1 MLHPQTPKVMEEK
14 ELYDSP
20 QEEANLNTEKQ
31 TERKVD
37 KESKPTSSTAEAQ
50 SFEEP
55 IVEEKQQK
63 EVKKEEDSKPTSS
76 ASEAQPVEE
85 KQQEEK
91 EKEADPEPTASTPEE
106 PPVEGPMVEEKQH
119 KEEEKVKEADSE
131 PTSSTPKD
139 QPVEEP
145 IVEKKEQEENEEEE
159 EDSTTSDEES
169 KEAEYDSLSRE
180 EMIVAFKELL
190 KVSPIAKANK
200 KIAELRNS
208 FEKATEIIEN
218 EAREKFV
225 ASGEPAELFIPQPDQ
240 LQKDFSALI
249 LEYRTQREAD
259 KNRLENT
266 REENLK
272 AKNEVIEG
280 IKDLINRQESL
291 NETFQ
296 EFRNLQQKWHDI
308 GQVPQNQLHDL
319 WENYHH
325 HVENFY
331 NYIKINNELRD
342 LDLKKNLETKTN
354 LCEKAEALL
363 IEPSVVKAFKTLQKY
378 HDQWRETGPVPHDK
392 KEELWERFKAATT
405 KINQRQQEHFESLRH
420 QLVHNLEAKNELCQ
434 KAEELSQL
442 DLKSPRE
449 WEDKSKILIDLQ
461 QVWKTIGFA
470 PKKENNAVYERF
482 RTACDT
488 FFNQK
493 REFFKSYKEQQNNNL
508 QLKTELCIQAEAMMD
523 SEDWRKTTQAYIEI
537 QKKWKEIGPVARK
550 QSDAIW
556 KRFRGACDHFFD
568 RKSHFFKHIDEKQ
581 DENLKLKEDII
592 EKVKNFVVKEDDE
605 ENAIAQLQK
614 FQKEWIEIGFV
625 PIKDKDRVNQ
635 EFRNI
640 INQKFDHL
648 NLDEEDKSLQ
658 KYRNKLESWKLTNQF
673 NEKIGSERHKLAS
686 RLKQLES
693 DIILWENNIG
703 FFSKSK
709 KSEALM
715 RDFQN
720 KIEDGKLNIE
730 LMIKKL
736 EIIEEMI

>member
-20 QEEANLNTEKQ
+20 QEEANLNAENKTSP
-31 TERKVD
+31 KVD
-37 KESKPTSSTAEAQ
+37 EESKPTSSAAEAKT
-50 SFEEP
+50 
-55 IVEEKQQK
+55 VEDPVVENKQQE
-63 EVKKEEDSKPTSS
+63 EVKKEEDSKTTSS
-76 ASEAQPVEE
+76 SPEVLPQEEPVVESKQEEGEE
-85 KQQEEK
+85 KK
-91 EKEADPEPTASTPEE
+91 KT
-106 PPVEGPMVEEKQH
+106 
-119 KEEEKVKEADSE
+119 DSE
-131 PTSSTPKD
+131 PTSSAAEAKST
-139 QPVEEP
+139 EEP
-145 IVEKKEQEENEEEE
+145 VVKNKQLQKEKKE
-159 EDSTTSDEES
+159 EDSTTSDKDIPEV
-169 KEAEYDSLSRE
+169 EYTSLSRE

-190 KVSPIAKANK
+190 KESPIAKVNK
-200 KIAELRNS
+200 QIADLRSS
-208 FEKATEIIEN
+208 FDKATEIIEN
-218 EAREKFV
+218 HAREKFV
-225 ASGEPAELFIPQPDQ
+225 ASGEPVELFIPQPDQ

-249 LEYRTQREAD
+249 VEYRTKREEE

-272 AKNEVIEG
+272 AKNEVIES
-280 IKDLINRQESL
+280 IKDLVNRQESL

-342 LDLKKNLETKTN
+342 LDLKKNLEIKTE

-392 KEELWERFKAATT
+392 KEELWDRFKAATT

-442 DLKSPRE
+442 ELKSPRE
-449 WEDKSKILIDLQ
+449 WEEKSKVLIDLQ

-470 PKKENNAVYERF
+470 PKKENNAVYQRF

-488 FFNQK
+488 FFNKK
-493 REFFKSYKEQQNNNL
+493 REFFKSYKDQQNNNL
-508 QLKTELCIQAEAMMD
+508 QLKTELCIQAEAMME
-523 SEDWRKTTQAYIEI
+523 SEDWRQTTQAYIDI

-556 KRFRGACDHFFD
+556 KRFRSACDHFFD
-568 RKSHFFKHIDEKQ
+568 RKSHFFKHIDERQ

-592 EKVKNFVVKEDDE
+592 EEVKNYEVKEDDE
-605 ENAIAQLQK
+605 ESAIAELQK
-614 FQKEWIEIGFV
+614 FQKKWIEIGFV
-625 PIKDKDRVNQ
+625 PIKDKDRINQ

-658 KYRNKLESWKLTNQF
+658 KYRSKLESWKLSNQF
-673 NEKIGSERHKLAS
+673 NEKIGSERNKLAN
-686 RLKQLES
+686 RLKQLEG
-693 DIILWENNIG
+693 DIVIWENNIG

-715 RDFQN
+715 LDFQK

-736 EIIEEMI
+736 KMIEEMI

>member
-20 QEEANLNTEKQ
+20 QEEANENTENQ
-31 TERKVD
+31 AGPKVN
-37 KESKPTSSTAEAQ
+37 
-50 SFEEP
+50 
-55 IVEEKQQK
+55 
-63 EVKKEEDSKPTSS
+63 EDSKPPSS
-76 ASEAQPVEE
+76 QPETKPAKEPAVED
-85 KQQEEK
+85 KQQEEVK
-91 EKEADPEPTASTPEE
+91 EEKDSKPPSSASKTQPVKDPKQQEKE
-106 PPVEGPMVEEKQH
+106 PPKELVVEDKEQQ
-119 KEEEKVKEADSE
+119 EEEKKESTSAETDSAE
-131 PTSSTPKD
+131 PD
-139 QPVEEP
+139 
-145 IVEKKEQEENEEEE
+145 
-159 EDSTTSDEES
+159 
-169 KEAEYDSLSRE
+169 YDSMNRE
-180 EMIVAFKELL
+180 EMVAAFKNLL

-200 KIAELRNS
+200 QIADLRSS
-208 FEKATEIIEN
+208 FEKASEVIEN

-225 ASGEPAELFIPQPDQ
+225 AGGEPVELFIPQPDQ
-240 LQKDFSALI
+240 IQKEFSALI
-249 LEYRTQREAD
+249 LEYRTKREEE
-259 KNRLENT
+259 KNKLENT

-272 AKNEVIEG
+272 AKNEVIEN

-296 EFRNLQQKWHDI
+296 EFRNLQKKFHDI
-308 GQVPQNQLHDL
+308 GHVPQNQLHDL

-331 NYIKINNELRD
+331 NYIKINDELRD
-342 LDLKKNLETKTN
+342 LDLKKNLETKTE
-354 LCEKAEALL
+354 LCEKAEALIL
-363 IEPSVVKAFKTLQKY
+363 ESSIVKAFKTLQKY

-392 KEELWERFKAATT
+392 KEELWERFKSATT

-420 QLVHNLEAKNELCQ
+420 QLVHNLEAKNELCI

-449 WEDKSKILIDLQ
+449 WEDKSKVLIDLQ

-493 REFFKSYKEQQNNNL
+493 REFFKNYKDQQNNNL

-523 SEDWRKTTQAYIEI
+523 SEDWKKTTQSYIEI
-537 QKKWKEIGPVARK
+537 QRKWKEIGPVARK

-556 KRFRGACDHFFD
+556 KRFRSACDHFFD
-568 RKSHFFKHIDEKQ
+568 RKSHYFKHIDEKH
-581 DENLKLKEDII
+581 DENLQLKEAII
-592 EKVKNFVVKEDDE
+592 EEVKKYEVKKDE
-605 ENAIAQLQK
+605 EESAIAELQK
-614 FQKEWIEIGFV
+614 FQKRWLEIGFV

-635 EFRNI
+635 EFRNAL
-640 INQKFDHL
+640 NQKFDHL

-658 KYRNKLESWKLTNQF
+658 KYRNKLESWKLTHQF
-673 NEKIGSERHKLAS
+673 NEKIGSERHKLAT
-686 RLKQLES
+686 RLKQLEG
-693 DIILWENNIG
+693 DIIIWENNIG

-736 EIIEEMI
+736 EMIEEMI

>member
-1 MLHPQTPKVMEEK
+1 MEEK

-20 QEEANLNTEKQ
+20 QEEANVNTENK
-31 TERKVD
+31 TDPKVD
-37 KESKPTSSTAEAQ
+37 EESKPTSSEAQ
-50 SFEEP
+50 SVEKP
-55 IVEEKQQK
+55 VAEEK
-63 EVKKEEDSKPTSS
+63 VKKEEESEITSS
-76 ASEAQPVEE
+76 APKDQSVEE
-85 KQQEEK
+85 PAVENKQQEEK
-91 EKEADPEPTASTPEE
+91 EE
-106 PPVEGPMVEEKQH
+106 
-119 KEEEKVKEADSE
+119 KEEEG
-131 PTSSTPKD
+131 
-139 QPVEEP
+139 
-145 IVEKKEQEENEEEE
+145 
-159 EDSTTSDEES
+159 STTSDKDKDKDKQEP
-169 KEAEYDSLSRE
+169 KYDSLSRE
-180 EMIVAFKELL
+180 EMIAAFKELL
-190 KVSPIAKANK
+190 KESPIAKVNK
-200 KIAELRNS
+200 EIGELRNS
-208 FEKATEIIEN
+208 FEKASEVIEN
-218 EAREKFV
+218 EAREKFI

-249 LEYRTQREAD
+249 LEYRTKREEE
-259 KNRLENT
+259 KNKLENT

-272 AKNEVIEG
+272 AKNEVIES
-280 IKDLINRQESL
+280 IKDLVNRQESL

-342 LDLKKNLETKTN
+342 LDWKKNLEIKTG

-420 QLVHNLEAKNELCQ
+420 QLVHNLEAKNELCE
-434 KAEELSQL
+434 KAEELAKL
-442 DLKSPRE
+442 ELKSPRE
-449 WEDKSKILIDLQ
+449 WEDKSKVLIDLQ

-482 RTACDT
+482 RTACDN
-488 FFNQK
+488 FFNKK
-493 REFFKSYKEQQNNNL
+493 REFFKSYKDQQNNNL
-508 QLKTELCIQAEAMMD
+508 QLKTELCLQAEAMME

-556 KRFRGACDHFFD
+556 KRFRSACDHFFD
-568 RKSHFFKHIDEKQ
+568 RKSHFFKHIDERQ
-581 DENLKLKEDII
+581 DDNFKLKQDII
-592 EKVKNFVVKEDDE
+592 EEVKNYEVKEDDE
-605 ENAIAQLQK
+605 ENAIAELQK
-614 FQKEWIEIGFV
+614 FQKRWIEIGFV

-720 KIEDGKLNIE
+720 KIEDGKQSIE

-736 EIIEEMI
+736 RIIEEMI

>member
-1 MLHPQTPKVMEEK
+1 MEEK

-20 QEEANLNTEKQ
+20 QEEANVNTENK
-31 TERKVD
+31 TDPKVD
-37 KESKPTSSTAEAQ
+37 EESKPTSSEAQ
-50 SFEEP
+50 SVEKP
-55 IVEEKQQK
+55 VAEEK
-63 EVKKEEDSKPTSS
+63 VKKEEESEITSS
-76 ASEAQPVEE
+76 APKDQSVEE
-85 KQQEEK
+85 PAVENKQQEEK
-91 EKEADPEPTASTPEE
+91 EE
-106 PPVEGPMVEEKQH
+106 
-119 KEEEKVKEADSE
+119 KEEEG
-131 PTSSTPKD
+131 
-139 QPVEEP
+139 
-145 IVEKKEQEENEEEE
+145 
-159 EDSTTSDEES
+159 STTSDKDKDKDKQEP
-169 KEAEYDSLSRE
+169 KYDSLSRE
-180 EMIVAFKELL
+180 EMIAAFKELL
-190 KVSPIAKANK
+190 KESPIAKVNK
-200 KIAELRNS
+200 EIGELRNS
-208 FEKATEIIEN
+208 FEKASEVIEN
-218 EAREKFV
+218 EAREKFI

-249 LEYRTQREAD
+249 LEYRTKREEE
-259 KNRLENT
+259 KNKLENT

-272 AKNEVIEG
+272 AKNEVIES
-280 IKDLINRQESL
+280 IKDLVNRQESL

-342 LDLKKNLETKTN
+342 LDWKKNLEIKTG

-420 QLVHNLEAKNELCQ
+420 QLVHNLEAKNELCE
-434 KAEELSQL
+434 KAEELAKL
-442 DLKSPRE
+442 ELKSPRE
-449 WEDKSKILIDLQ
+449 WEDKSKVLIDLQ

-482 RTACDT
+482 RTACDN
-488 FFNQK
+488 FFNKK
-493 REFFKSYKEQQNNNL
+493 REFFKSYKDQQNNNL
-508 QLKTELCIQAEAMMD
+508 QLKTELCLQAEAMME

-556 KRFRGACDHFFD
+556 KRFRSACDHFFD
-568 RKSHFFKHIDEKQ
+568 RKSHFFKHIDERQ
-581 DENLKLKEDII
+581 DDNLKLKEDII
-592 EKVKNFVVKEDDE
+592 EEVKSYEVKEDDE
-605 ENAIAQLQK
+605 ENAIAELQK
-614 FQKEWIEIGFV
+614 FQKRWIEIGFV

-720 KIEDGKLNIE
+720 KIEDGKQSIE

-736 EIIEEMI
+736 RMIEEMI

>member
-20 QEEANLNTEKQ
+20 QEEANLNTENQ
-31 TERKVD
+31 TDPKVD
-37 KESKPTSSTAEAQ
+37 EESKPTSSTPETP
-50 SFEEP
+50 SVEEP
-55 IVEEKQQK
+55 IVEDKQQE

-76 ASEAQPVEE
+76 ATEAP
-85 KQQEEK
+85 
-91 EKEADPEPTASTPEE
+91 
-106 PPVEGPMVEEKQH
+106 
-119 KEEEKVKEADSE
+119 
-131 PTSSTPKD
+131 
-139 QPVEEP
+139 PVEEP
-145 IVEKKEQEENEEEE
+145 VVVKKEQEENEEEE
-159 EDSTTSDEES
+159 EDSTTSDEDSQENQ
-169 KEAEYDSLSRE
+169 EAGYDSLSRE

-200 KIAELRNS
+200 KIGELRSS

-342 LDLKKNLETKTN
+342 LDLKKNQETKTN

-392 KEELWERFKAATT
+392 KEELWDRFKAATT

-493 REFFKSYKEQQNNNL
+493 REFFKNYKEQQNNNL

-556 KRFRGACDHFFD
+556 KRFRGACDHFFN
-568 RKSHFFKHIDEKQ
+568 RKSHFFKHIDERQ
-581 DENLKLKEDII
+581 DENLKLKEKII
-592 EKVKNFVVKEDDE
+592 EEVKSFVVKEDDE
-605 ENAIAQLQK
+605 ENAIAELQK
-614 FQKEWIEIGFV
+614 FQKEWSEIGFV

>member
-1 MLHPQTPKVMEEK
+1 MEEK

-20 QEEANLNTEKQ
+20 QEEANLNTENQ
-31 TERKVD
+31 TDPKVD
-37 KESKPTSSTAEAQ
+37 EEIKPTSSTPEDQ
-50 SFEEP
+50 SVEEP

-76 ASEAQPVEE
+76 ATEVPPAEE
-85 KQQEEK
+85 
-91 EKEADPEPTASTPEE
+91 
-106 PPVEGPMVEEKQH
+106 PMVEEKQQ
-119 KEEEKVKEADSE
+119 KEEDKETKANPE
-131 PTSSTPKD
+131 PTSSTPED
-139 QPVEEP
+139 QSVE
-145 IVEKKEQEENEEEE
+145 EKKEQEENEEEE
-159 EDSTTSDEES
+159 EDSTTSDEDSQENQ
-169 KEAEYDSLSRE
+169 EAEYDSLSRE

-200 KIAELRNS
+200 KIGELRSS

-280 IKDLINRQESL
+280 IKDLLNRQESL

-342 LDLKKNLETKTN
+342 LDLKKNQETKTN

-392 KEELWERFKAATT
+392 KEELWDRFKAATT

-442 DLKSPRE
+442 ELKSPRE

-493 REFFKSYKEQQNNNL
+493 REFFKSYKDKQNNNL
-508 QLKTELCIQAEAMMD
+508 QLKTELCIQAESMME

-568 RKSHFFKHIDEKQ
+568 RKSHFFKHIDERQ
-581 DENLKLKEDII
+581 DENLKLKEEII
-592 EKVKNFVVKEDDE
+592 EKVNNFVVKEDNE
-605 ENAIAQLQK
+605 ENAIAELQK

-686 RLKQLES
+686 RLKQLEG

-736 EIIEEMI
+736 EMIEEMI